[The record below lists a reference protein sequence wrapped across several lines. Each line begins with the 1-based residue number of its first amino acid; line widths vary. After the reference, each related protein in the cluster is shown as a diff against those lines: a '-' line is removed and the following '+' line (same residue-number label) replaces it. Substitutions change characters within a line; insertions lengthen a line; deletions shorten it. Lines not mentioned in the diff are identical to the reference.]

1 METLLRLQRVRYGH
15 ERTAGAKL
23 MQQRDQERLCCRG
36 DTSTR
41 KRAALSQAP
50 LQGLPS
56 GGLRDGGK
64 QVVRHRP

>member
-1 METLLRLQRVRYGH
+1 
-15 ERTAGAKL
+15 

-41 KRAALSQAP
+41 KRAALLQAP
-50 LQGLPS
+50 LQGFHS
-56 GGLRDGGK
+56 GSLRDGGK